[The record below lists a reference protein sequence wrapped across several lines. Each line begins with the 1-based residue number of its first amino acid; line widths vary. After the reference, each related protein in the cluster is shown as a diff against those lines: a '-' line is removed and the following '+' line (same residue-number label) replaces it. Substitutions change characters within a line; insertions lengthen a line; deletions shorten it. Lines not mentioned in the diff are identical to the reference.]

1 MNLFRRRPQVDDLS
15 RVPVDQLIF
24 EPVEIPVTQEDLKW
38 DKKAEEARF
47 NSLAA
52 VQQSAERWGATILVI
67 TGLLTALTVVK
78 GPGDLAALR
87 DEPFKIIV
95 GALSAL
101 ALLVA
106 LASVVF
112 AAMAAQGQAV
122 KIHPTGDQFRQET
135 LNGTKRAHSRLRSSR
150 FLALFVIPLYLASLG
165 VLAYAPQA
173 SDKPPQISVTDKSG
187 FRFCGAS
194 AKVVQGYWVLTN
206 SGGIAGRVKVS
217 DVGSVSPVEDCQ
229 PTKKATGR

>member
-15 RVPVDQLIF
+15 QVPVDQLIF
-24 EPVEIPVTQEDLKW
+24 DPVDVPVTQEDLKW

-78 GPGDLAALR
+78 GPSDLAALR
-87 DEPFKIIV
+87 DEPFKILV

-101 ALLVA
+101 ALIVA

-112 AAMAAQGQAV
+112 AARAAQGQAV

-135 LNGTKRAHSRLRSSR
+135 LTGTKRAHSRLKLSR
-150 FLALFVIPLYLASLG
+150 LLALFVIPLYLSSIG

-173 SDKPPQISVTDKSG
+173 DEKPPQISVTDKKG
-187 FRFCGAS
+187 VRFCAAA
-194 AKVVQGYWVLTN
+194 AKIVDGYWILTN
-206 SGGIAGRVKVS
+206 DDGIAGRVKVS
-217 DVGSVSPVEDCQ
+217 DVTSVSPVESCEA
-229 PTKKATGR
+229 KKRTTP